1 MAKKPLI
8 GVDRLYYAILNS
20 DTTASV
26 SYQTPVFLQGAISVS
41 YNPNS
46 EVATLFADDGPF
58 ATEETIGEIELE
70 IGIADISQEIY
81 AILLGHTITAGVMEE
96 SNADQPIE
104 VAIGF
109 RAKRTGGIYSYFWFY
124 KGKFSKPTMDH
135 ETKGDSISYQTPTMM
150 WKGVIRDYD
159 AKFKASTRS
168 DADNYSAAT
177 GSTWFDA
184 VYGITADTTAPT
196 FSSSVPTAGSTSST
210 QTSDITITFSEP
222 ILAST
227 ITADNLVII
236 QGTSSTTIDIDSFAV
251 SSATI
256 TLTQSTF
263 TASTTYDAIITTG
276 VKDEAGNNMSG
287 AYTFRFT
294 TSA

>member
-8 GVDRLYYAILNS
+8 GIDRLYYALLNS

-26 SYQTPVFLQGAISVS
+26 SYQTPIHLVGAISVS

-46 EVATLFADDGPF
+46 EIATLFADDGPF
-58 ATEETIGEIELE
+58 ETEETIGEIELE
-70 IGIADISQEIY
+70 VGVADISQEDY
-81 AILLGHTITAGVMEE
+81 AVLLGHTITAGVMEE
-96 SNADQPIE
+96 ANTDQPIN
-104 VAIGF
+104 VAVGF
-109 RAKRTGGIYSYFWFY
+109 RAKRTGGTYSYFWFY

-135 ETKGDSISYQTPTMM
+135 ETKADSISYQTPVMM
-150 WKGVIRDYD
+150 WKGVVREYD
-159 AKFKASTRS
+159 GKFKSSTRS
-168 DADNYSAAT
+168 DADDYTAAT

-184 VYGITADTTAPT
+184 VYGVTADTTAPT
-196 FSSSVPTAGSTSST
+196 YLSSVPTASSTSAT

-222 ILAST
+222 ILSST
-227 ITADNLVII
+227 VTADNLVII
-236 QGTSSTTIDIDSFAV
+236 QGSSSATIDIDSFAV
-251 SSATI
+251 TSSTI

-276 VKDEAGNNMSG
+276 IKDSAGNNMSG